1 MQEKENKR
9 ERLTVFPNLT
19 DEKMLDLIVMLHGGR
34 PEALRPPRSLKGDAR
49 QYFYLWRNAIG
60 YIWRTQKQI
69 TKLKRELEAESK

>member
-1 MQEKENKR
+1 MAKINKH
-9 ERLTVFPNLT
+9 ERLAIFSNRT
-19 DEKMLDLIVMLHGGR
+19 DKEMFDLFVGLYGRR

-60 YIWRTQKQI
+60 YIWRTQRLI